1 MDEPYDSEDDPA
13 KEDQRVQRVLQK
25 RIMELLAETEELR
38 AKVERH
44 EAAAAAAPSS
54 AARAI
59 SANRERAADI
69 MPAPEYDAEAPQFAS
84 DEGRM
89 AFLDDYYQSGAAVA
103 STSADNPP
111 SEKTIKLMKLL
122 RIPDGIIR
130 TVKTQADASRWIK
143 AAKES
148 NAKAN
153 NPCGLRDPLF

>member
-1 MDEPYDSEDDPA
+1 MDEPYDSDEDPA
-13 KEDQRVQRVLQK
+13 KEHQRAERVLQK
-25 RIMELLAETEELR
+25 RIIELLEETEELR
-38 AKVERH
+38 VKVDRH
-44 EAAAAAAPSS
+44 ETAAAAAPSS

-59 SANRERAADI
+59 GANRERAVYI
-69 MPAPEYDAEAPQFAS
+69 MPAPEYNAEEPQFAT

-103 STSADNPP
+103 STSTDNPP

-122 RIPDGIIR
+122 RIPDSII
-130 TVKTQADASRWIK
+130 TSVKTQADASRWIK

-153 NPCGLRDPLF
+153 NPCGLRDPLY